1 MLTTLT
7 LVLLKGKSMGGALAI
22 IAPPI
27 MTIIF
32 IGWLFYLL
40 LVKKAA
46 KKQLG
51 DILGGLMF
59 ISVWIAIYFVFI
71 R

>member
-1 MLTTLT
+1 
-7 LVLLKGKSMGGALAI
+7 MGGALALI
-22 IAPPI
+22 GPPI
-27 MTIIF
+27 LTIIF

-40 LVKKAA
+40 LVKKT
-46 KKQLG
+46 KKEIS

-59 ISVWIAIYFVFI
+59 ISVWVAIYFVFI